1 MATLNKEDNI
11 MVYCAGGYRSMI
23 ACSILAANGFE
34 KTINVEGG
42 YSKLSQQ
49 DVPLT
54 LGESCSNYEME
65 KARVN
70 LIDVRT
76 PDEFNAGSV
85 PNAINF
91 PLNEVVNRLDELKE
105 LQPMLVFC
113 AAGVRSQKA
122 IDFLI
127 ANGVNQVENGG
138 GWLDVNARL
147 NSL

>member
-1 MATLNKEDNI
+1 ML
-11 MVYCAGGYRSMI
+11 
-23 ACSILAANGFE
+23 
-34 KTINVEGG
+34 
-42 YSKLSQQ
+42 KL
-49 DVPLT
+49 DK
-54 LGESCSNYEME
+54 ME
-65 KARVN
+65 KVN

-85 PNAINF
+85 PNAINV

-122 IDFLI
+122 IDFLK

-138 GWLDVNARL
+138 GWLEIYAKFK
-147 NSL
+147 SL

>member
-1 MATLNKEDNI
+1 ML
-11 MVYCAGGYRSMI
+11 
-23 ACSILAANGFE
+23 
-34 KTINVEGG
+34 
-42 YSKLSQQ
+42 KL
-49 DVPLT
+49 D
-54 LGESCSNYEME
+54 EME

-85 PNAINF
+85 PNAINV

-147 NSL
+147 NSLQSFEFKTS

>member
-1 MATLNKEDNI
+1 
-11 MVYCAGGYRSMI
+11 
-23 ACSILAANGFE
+23 
-34 KTINVEGG
+34 
-42 YSKLSQQ
+42 
-49 DVPLT
+49 
-54 LGESCSNYEME
+54 ME
-65 KARVN
+65 KVN

-85 PNAINF
+85 PNAINI

-113 AAGVRSQKA
+113 AAGIRSQKVK
-122 IDFLI
+122 DFLM

-147 NSL
+147 NRL